1 VIHLAHL
8 SQVDCQFVSRPKPF
22 QNNNLQ
28 FDAGLFGS
36 HLAHFVH
43 TQAKEIV
50 EKRANWA
57 HQDALDNVVKTPSI
71 AFEMVLSRD
80 CL

>member
-1 VIHLAHL
+1 
-8 SQVDCQFVSRPKPF
+8 
-22 QNNNLQ
+22 
-28 FDAGLFGS
+28 
-36 HLAHFVH
+36 
-43 TQAKEIV
+43 V